1 MGNVSS
7 FPWLPGR
14 GGESEKLSF
23 VPGLQNLGNNCFLNV
38 ILQALSS
45 CSRFHEYLNNI
56 VEEYETL
63 PVGQARS
70 MLPLTIA
77 VADLMEELIT
87 LRDRKVTLS
96 PRKVMCAVQCYN
108 TSFSLAVQ
116 QDAAEVFLHL
126 LSSLR
131 EEVSASYN
139 PNNGS
144 LIDVSAVPR
153 RILDP
158 RMLVK
163 DQNEQKRWREL
174 YLGPFDG
181 ILGNILTCRSCS
193 FQIMM
198 DYEFFHNLP
207 LLPVTGMG
215 TSIFYGCTL
224 EHCLKQYIAAEE
236 VDGYKCD
243 NCWHIAAMECLS
255 VANGKET
262 DIDKLKYCSGQ
273 EKCDCRLLAGI
284 DAIPVPVSRAFK
296 QLNIARCPEILC
308 IHLMRASTNLYGEL
322 IKLEGHIS
330 FPLILT
336 LSPFLRSGVEME
348 HTSRRDASNQGQQFY
363 PLCCINRQINV
374 GALSHVYFPHK
385 ENKHSATSDDRPL
398 VLSSLN
404 TNKDVTDTVDETEES
419 SSQIEGRSDSRSG
432 PENMLEHY
440 KQKARAPRVPP
451 LYRLV
456 SVVEHM
462 GKTGGG
468 HYTVY
473 RRTKSQRNG
482 EEPNSV
488 NMASPDQWFLVSDSD
503 VHPVTEK
510 DVLSAQASILFY
522 ERINE
527 T

>member
-14 GGESEKLSF
+14 GGESEKLSI

-116 QDAAEVFLHL
+116 QPEVFLHL

-163 DQNEQKRWREL
+163 DQNEQKRWKEL

-193 FQIMM
+193 FQVLLEIPSVDGFYTSIMM
-198 DYEFFHNLP
+198 NYEFFHNLP

-330 FPLILT
+330 FPLILN

-348 HTSRRDASNQGQQFY
+348 HTSRR
-363 PLCCINRQINV
+363 
-374 GALSHVYFPHK
+374 

-473 RRTKSQRNG
+473 RRMKSQRNG
-482 EEPNSV
+482 EEPNIV

>member
-322 IKLEGHIS
+322 IKLE
-330 FPLILT
+330 
-336 LSPFLRSGVEME
+336 
-348 HTSRRDASNQGQQFY
+348 
-363 PLCCINRQINV
+363 
-374 GALSHVYFPHK
+374 